1 MSYQVLARKW
11 RPRSFREMIGQ
22 THVLKALINALD
34 NQRLH
39 HAYLFTGTRGVGKT
53 TIARIIAKCVNC
65 EIGITSTPCGTCSVC
80 REIDEGRFVDLI
92 EIDAA
97 SRTKVEDTRELLDN
111 VQYAPSRGRFK
122 VYLIDE
128 VHMLSSHS
136 FNALLKTLEEPPPYV
151 KFILATT
158 DPQKLPATILSRC
171 LQFSLKNMTPE
182 RVVEHLTHVLGV
194 ENVPFEDDALW
205 LLGRAADGS
214 MRDAMSLTDQAIAFG
229 EGKVLAAD
237 VRAMLGTLDH
247 GQVYGVLQA
256 LLEGDARGLL
266 EAVRHLAEQGPDWNG
281 VLAEMLNVLHRV
293 AVAQALPEAVDNG
306 QGDRDRVLAVAQALP
321 AEDVQ
326 FYYQMGLIGRRDLP
340 LAPDPR
346 SGFEMVL
353 LRMLA
358 FRPAGGGEAP
368 PQTLKPLGISQATVD
383 SSQGVAAPI
392 AAPVPQATS
401 MAGAAVPAAGP
412 VAGGNAPASASAATV
427 QAPVTPAQREE
438 APVANPAVGDNAPVP
453 APASAATAQ
462 VPVAAA
468 QRQAAP
474 AASTMTAVDNSVPAP
489 APTSSAPVPAAV
501 SQREVAAAASPVAS
515 TDSPATRAAPAPS
528 PAAVDDPSLP
538 WNSSAAPLQNEPEA
552 YDEPL
557 LETEAEQPMLTPMPA
572 PTPACVVPPAP
583 EREEAPEDEGDA
595 IDSAAP
601 HLQAIPDDFGP
612 AGMDRDDE
620 PPLDEDYY
628 PADIDAS
635 GYSFLDDLA
644 SATPEPVAAP
654 EPLPASQPASGLALQ
669 WLELFPKLPISGLTA
684 SIAANCSLIAVRG
697 DEWLLHLDP
706 AQSALFNATQQR
718 RLNDALNQ
726 YHGRTIGLKIELVRP
741 EQETPAQAS
750 SRRRVERQHD
760 AEASIQADPF
770 IQQMMQKF
778 GATVRNDTIEPV
790 DVPVSQNG

>member
-11 RPRSFREMIGQ
+11 RPRSFREMVGQ

-34 NQRLH
+34 SQRLH

-53 TIARIIAKCVNC
+53 TIARIIAKCLNC
-65 EIGITSTPCGTCSVC
+65 ETGITSTPCGECSVC

-182 RVVEHLTHVLGV
+182 RVVEHLSHVLSV

-229 EGKVLAAD
+229 EGKVLAGD

-247 GQVYGVLQA
+247 GQVFDLLHA
-256 LLEGDARGLL
+256 LIEGDAKAML

-281 VLAEMLNVLHRV
+281 VLSEILNVFHRV
-293 AVAQALPEAVDNG
+293 AIAQALPDGVDNG
-306 QGDRDRVLAVAQALP
+306 HGDRDRVLALAQALP

-346 SGFEMVL
+346 GGFEMVL

-358 FRPAGGGEAP
+358 FRPADTGNAP
-368 PQTLKPLGISQATVD
+368 SQPLKPVGISQATVD
-383 SSQGVAAPI
+383 SAQAVAG
-392 AAPVPQATS
+392 TT
-401 MAGAAVPAAGP
+401 P
-412 VAGGNAPASASAATV
+412 VA
-427 QAPVTPAQREE
+427 
-438 APVANPAVGDNAPVP
+438 PAV
-453 APASAATAQ
+453 
-462 VPVAAA
+462 
-468 QRQAAP
+468 AAP
-474 AASTMTAVDNSVPAP
+474 AAVVAQPVVPVVEVVAEPVQAP
-489 APTSSAPVPAAV
+489 KAPPVPEKDLPWNAPSAPVVEVEAAPESVLDTVGEPPELPPMPMPTPDSVVPDAPEWIAAAIPEPTAEQVDAAV
-501 SQREVAAAASPVAS
+501 S
-515 TDSPATRAAPAPS
+515 
-528 PAAVDDPSLP
+528 
-538 WNSSAAPLQNEPEA
+538 
-552 YDEPL
+552 
-557 LETEAEQPMLTPMPA
+557 
-572 PTPACVVPPAP
+572 
-583 EREEAPEDEGDA
+583 
-595 IDSAAP
+595 
-601 HLQAIPDDFGP
+601 
-612 AGMDRDDE
+612 GMDRDDE
-620 PPLDEDYY
+620 PPLDEDYIE
-628 PADIDAS
+628 PDMDSAA
-635 GYSFLDDLA
+635 YSYLDELA
-644 SATPEPVAAP
+644 SEHAAEPAPEP
-654 EPLPASQPASGLALQ
+654 EPLPAAMPATGLALE
-669 WLELFPKLPISGLTA
+669 WLEMFPKLPVSGMTA
-684 SIAANCSLIAVRG
+684 SIGANCTLIAVDG
-697 DEWLLHLDP
+697 DDWLLHLDP
-706 AQSALFNATQQR
+706 AHSALFNLTQQR

-726 YHGRTIGLKIELVRP
+726 FTQRTLKVIIELVKP
-741 EQETPAQAS
+741 EQETPAQAAA
-750 SRRRVERQHD
+750 RFRAERQRL
-760 AEASIQADPF
+760 AEESIYADPLV
-770 IQQMMQKF
+770 QQMVEQF
-778 GATVRNDTIEPV
+778 GAVVREDTIQPV
-790 DVPVSQNG
+790 EVAQAQAS

>member
-11 RPRSFREMIGQ
+11 RPRSFREMVGQ

-34 NQRLH
+34 SQRLH

-53 TIARIIAKCVNC
+53 TIARIIAKCLNC
-65 EIGITSTPCGTCSVC
+65 ETGITSTPCGTCSVC

-229 EGKVLAAD
+229 EGKVMAAD

-247 GQVYGVLQA
+247 GQVYDVLHA
-256 LLEGDARGLL
+256 LINGDAKALL

-281 VLAEMLNVLHRV
+281 VLSEILNVLHRV
-293 AVAQALPEAVDNG
+293 AIAQALPDGVDNG
-306 QGDRDRVLAVAQALP
+306 HGDRDRVLALAQALP

-346 SGFEMVL
+346 GGFEMVL

-358 FRPAGGGEAP
+358 FRPADSADAP
-368 PQTLKPLGISQATVD
+368 RQPLKPVGISQATVD
-383 SSQGVAAPI
+383 SAQSV
-392 AAPVPQATS
+392 
-401 MAGAAVPAAGP
+401 AGAAVA
-412 VAGGNAPASASAATV
+412 
-427 QAPVTPAQREE
+427 APVSVAA
-438 APVANPAVGDNAPVP
+438 APVAAPV
-453 APASAATAQ
+453 
-462 VPVAAA
+462 VE
-468 QRQAAP
+468 AAP
-474 AASTMTAVDNSVPAP
+474 AVAP
-489 APTSSAPVPAAV
+489 VVAPAPVPAAPV
-501 SQREVAAAASPVAS
+501 VPVPQPVVETPAQAAPVAAEEV
-515 TDSPATRAAPAPS
+515 
-528 PAAVDDPSLP
+528 VDLP
-538 WNSSAAPLQNEPEA
+538 WNDPVEPVVA
-552 YDEPL
+552 QQPAVEPM
-557 LETEAEQPMLTPMPA
+557 LETAAEQPELTPMPT
-572 PTPACVVPPAP
+572 PTPDSVVPDAP
-583 EREEAPEDEGDA
+583 EWVSAPVPEPSVAEVDA
-595 IDSAAP
+595 ATPGID
-601 HLQAIPDDFGP
+601 L
-612 AGMDRDDE
+612 DDE
-620 PPLDEDYY
+620 PPLDEDYIE
-628 PADIDAS
+628 PDMDSA
-635 GYSFLDDLA
+635 YSYLDELA
-644 SATPEPVAAP
+644 SEHTADPEPEP
-654 EPLPASQPASGLALQ
+654 EPLPAAQPATGLALE
-669 WLELFPKLPISGLTA
+669 WLELFPKLPISGMTA
-684 SIAANCSLIAVRG
+684 SIAANCTLIAAEG
-697 DEWLLHLDP
+697 DNWLLHLDP
-706 AQSALFNATQQR
+706 AHSALFNATQQR

-726 YHGRTIGLKIELVRP
+726 YHQRTLTVSIELIKP
-741 EQETPAQAS
+741 EQETPAQAA
-750 SRRRVERQHD
+750 SRRRANRQRE
-760 AEASIQADPF
+760 AEESIHGDPF
-770 IQQMMQKF
+770 IQQMVREF
-778 GATVRNDTIEPV
+778 GAVVRHDTIEPV
-790 DVPVSQNG
+790 EALVSQG

>member
-11 RPRSFREMIGQ
+11 RPRSFREMVGQ

-34 NQRLH
+34 SQRLH

-53 TIARIIAKCVNC
+53 TIARIIAKCLNC
-65 EIGITSTPCGTCSVC
+65 ETGITSTPCGECSVC

-182 RVVEHLTHVLGV
+182 RVVEHLSHVLSV

-247 GQVYGVLQA
+247 GQVFDLLHA
-256 LLEGDARGLL
+256 LIQGDAKALL

-281 VLAEMLNVLHRV
+281 VLSEILNVFHRV
-293 AVAQALPEAVDNG
+293 AIAQALPEGVDNG
-306 QGDRDRVLAVAQALP
+306 HGDRDRVLALAQAMP

-346 SGFEMVL
+346 GGFEMVL

-358 FRPAGGGEAP
+358 FRPADTGDAP
-368 PQTLKPLGISQATVD
+368 SQPLKPVGISQATVD
-383 SSQGVAAPI
+383 SAQAVATAAALTPVATPVPEPVAAPEPQV
-392 AAPVPQATS
+392 APPPT
-401 MAGAAVPAAGP
+401 
-412 VAGGNAPASASAATV
+412 
-427 QAPVTPAQREE
+427 
-438 APVANPAVGDNAPVP
+438 
-453 APASAATAQ
+453 
-462 VPVAAA
+462 
-468 QRQAAP
+468 
-474 AASTMTAVDNSVPAP
+474 PAP
-489 APTSSAPVPAAV
+489 APVVEPRAPVVAEVDLPWNEPAV
-501 SQREVAAAASPVAS
+501 PVVEQ
-515 TDSPATRAAPAPS
+515 APAPEPVLETVS
-528 PAAVDDPSLP
+528 EPPALP
-538 WNSSAAPLQNEPEA
+538 PMPLPTPDSVVPDAPQWTAAPIPEP
-552 YDEPL
+552 
-557 LETEAEQPMLTPMPA
+557 TAEQ
-572 PTPACVVPPAP
+572 V
-583 EREEAPEDEGDA
+583 DA
-595 IDSAAP
+595 ALS
-601 HLQAIPDDFGP
+601 
-612 AGMDRDDE
+612 GMDRDDE
-620 PPLDEDYY
+620 PPLDEDYIE
-628 PADIDAS
+628 PDMDSAA
-635 GYSFLDDLA
+635 YSYLDELA
-644 SATPEPVAAP
+644 SEHAAEHEPAP
-654 EPLPASQPASGLALQ
+654 EPEPQPAAMPATGLALE
-669 WLELFPKLPISGLTA
+669 WLNMFPKLPVSGMTA
-684 SIAANCSLIAVRG
+684 SIGANCTLISAEG

-706 AQSALFNATQQR
+706 AHSALFNATQQR

-726 YHGRTIGLKIELVRP
+726 HLQRTLKVTIELIKP
-741 EQETPAQAS
+741 EQETPAQEAA
-750 SRRRVERQHD
+750 RLRAERQRL
-760 AEASIQADPF
+760 AEESIYADPLVQHM
-770 IQQMMQKF
+770 IQQF
-778 GATVRNDTIEPV
+778 DAAVRDDTIQPV
-790 DVPVSQNG
+790 DVVEPQAS

>member
-11 RPRSFREMIGQ
+11 RPRSFREMVGQ

-34 NQRLH
+34 SQRLH

-53 TIARIIAKCVNC
+53 TIARIIAKCLNC
-65 EIGITSTPCGTCSVC
+65 ETGITSSPCGTCSVC

-229 EGKVLAAD
+229 EGKVLASD

-247 GQVYGVLQA
+247 GQVYDVLHA
-256 LLEGDARGLL
+256 LIEGDAKALL

-281 VLAEMLNVLHRV
+281 VLSEILNVLHRV
-293 AVAQALPEAVDNG
+293 AIAQALPEGVDNG
-306 QGDRDRVLAVAQALP
+306 HGDRDRVLALAQALP

-346 SGFEMVL
+346 GGFEMVL

-358 FRPAGGGEAP
+358 FRPADSAEAP
-368 PQTLKPLGISQATVD
+368 RQPLKPVGISQATVD
-383 SSQGVAAPI
+383 SANKVAGPAA
-392 AAPVPQATS
+392 AAPVVAPVAPV
-401 MAGAAVPAAGP
+401 AAAPAAMVVPPAAP
-412 VAGGNAPASASAATV
+412 V
-427 QAPVTPAQREE
+427 VTPA
-438 APVANPAVGDNAPVP
+438 APVATPAPVSEAVPEPVVELAPEPEPEPVAAAVEDIDLPWNEPAPVP
-453 APASAATAQ
+453 AQEWAPEPAQ
-462 VPVAAA
+462 EPVEE
-468 QRQAAP
+468 
-474 AASTMTAVDNSVPAP
+474 
-489 APTSSAPVPAAV
+489 PVPAAV
-501 SQREVAAAASPVAS
+501 VETPAPKLESVAAAAPEW
-515 TDSPATRAAPAPS
+515 AA
-528 PAAVDDPSLP
+528 AAIPEP
-538 WNSSAAPLQNEPEA
+538 TPTQGFSSA
-552 YDEPL
+552 
-557 LETEAEQPMLTPMPA
+557 
-572 PTPACVVPPAP
+572 
-583 EREEAPEDEGDA
+583 
-595 IDSAAP
+595 I
-601 HLQAIPDDFGP
+601 GP
-612 AGMDRDDE
+612 DRDDE
-620 PPLDEDYY
+620 PPLDEDYIE
-628 PADIDAS
+628 PDMDSA
-635 GYSFLDDLA
+635 YSYLDELA
-644 SATPEPVAAP
+644 TEHAAELEPQPEP
-654 EPLPASQPASGLALQ
+654 EPLPAAQPATGLALE
-669 WLELFPKLPISGLTA
+669 WLQLFPKLPISGMTG
-684 SIAANCSLIAVRG
+684 SIAANCTLISVKG

-706 AQSALFNATQQR
+706 AHSALFNPTQQR
-718 RLNDALNQ
+718 RLNEALNQ
-726 YHGRTIGLKIELVRP
+726 YHGRTLTVTIELIKP
-741 EQETPAQAS
+741 EQETPAQAAA
-750 SRRRVERQHD
+750 RRRHERQNE
-760 AEASIQADPF
+760 AVASIHADPF
-770 IQQMMQKF
+770 IQQMMQQF
-778 GATVRNDTIEPV
+778 GAVIRDGTIEPV
-790 DVPVSQNG
+790 DALVTQG

>member
-11 RPRSFREMIGQ
+11 RPRSFREMVGQ

-34 NQRLH
+34 SQRLH

-53 TIARIIAKCVNC
+53 TIARIIAKCLNC
-65 EIGITSTPCGTCSVC
+65 ETGITSTPCGECSVC

-182 RVVEHLTHVLGV
+182 RVVEHLSHVLSV

-229 EGKVLAAD
+229 EGKVLAGD

-247 GQVYGVLQA
+247 GQVFDLLHA
-256 LLEGDARGLL
+256 LIEGDAKAML

-281 VLAEMLNVLHRV
+281 VLSEILNVFHRV
-293 AVAQALPEAVDNG
+293 AIAQALPDGVDNG
-306 QGDRDRVLAVAQALP
+306 HGDRDRVLALAQALP

-346 SGFEMVL
+346 GGFEMVL

-358 FRPAGGGEAP
+358 FRPADTGNAP
-368 PQTLKPLGISQATVD
+368 SQPLKPVGISQATVD
-383 SSQGVAAPI
+383 SAQAVAG
-392 AAPVPQATS
+392 TT
-401 MAGAAVPAAGP
+401 P
-412 VAGGNAPASASAATV
+412 VA
-427 QAPVTPAQREE
+427 
-438 APVANPAVGDNAPVP
+438 PAV
-453 APASAATAQ
+453 
-462 VPVAAA
+462 
-468 QRQAAP
+468 AAP
-474 AASTMTAVDNSVPAP
+474 AAVVAQPVVPVVEVVAEPVQAP
-489 APTSSAPVPAAV
+489 KAPPVPEKDLPWNAPSAPVAEVEAAPESVLDTVGEPPELPPMPMPTPDSVVPDAPEWIAAAIPEPTAEQVDAAV
-501 SQREVAAAASPVAS
+501 S
-515 TDSPATRAAPAPS
+515 
-528 PAAVDDPSLP
+528 
-538 WNSSAAPLQNEPEA
+538 
-552 YDEPL
+552 
-557 LETEAEQPMLTPMPA
+557 
-572 PTPACVVPPAP
+572 
-583 EREEAPEDEGDA
+583 
-595 IDSAAP
+595 
-601 HLQAIPDDFGP
+601 
-612 AGMDRDDE
+612 GMDRDDE
-620 PPLDEDYY
+620 PPLDEDYIE
-628 PADIDAS
+628 PDMDSAA
-635 GYSFLDDLA
+635 YSYLDELA
-644 SATPEPVAAP
+644 SEHAAEPAPEP
-654 EPLPASQPASGLALQ
+654 EPLPAAMPATGLALE
-669 WLELFPKLPISGLTA
+669 WLEMFPKLPVSGMTA
-684 SIAANCSLIAVRG
+684 SIGANCTLIAVDG
-697 DEWLLHLDP
+697 DDWLLHLDP
-706 AQSALFNATQQR
+706 AHSALFNLTQQR

-726 YHGRTIGLKIELVRP
+726 FTQRTLKVTIELVKP
-741 EQETPAQAS
+741 EQETPAQAAA
-750 SRRRVERQHD
+750 RFRAERQRL
-760 AEASIQADPF
+760 AEESIYADPLV
-770 IQQMMQKF
+770 QQMVEQF
-778 GATVRNDTIEPV
+778 GAVVREDTIQPV
-790 DVPVSQNG
+790 EVAQAQAS

>member
-11 RPRSFREMIGQ
+11 RPRSFREMVGQ

-34 NQRLH
+34 SQRLH

-53 TIARIIAKCVNC
+53 TIARIIAKCLNC
-65 EIGITSTPCGTCSVC
+65 ETGITSTPCGECSVC

-182 RVVEHLTHVLGV
+182 RVVEHLSHVLSV

-247 GQVYGVLQA
+247 GQVFDLLHA
-256 LLEGDARGLL
+256 LIQGDAKALL

-281 VLAEMLNVLHRV
+281 VLSEILNVFHRV
-293 AVAQALPEAVDNG
+293 AIAQALPEGVDNG
-306 QGDRDRVLAVAQALP
+306 HGDRDRVLALAQAMP

-346 SGFEMVL
+346 GGFEMVL

-358 FRPAGGGEAP
+358 FRPADTGDAP
-368 PQTLKPLGISQATVD
+368 SQPLKPVGISQATVD
-383 SSQGVAAPI
+383 SAQAVAT
-392 AAPVPQATS
+392 AAALTPVATPVPEPV
-401 MAGAAVPAAGP
+401 AVPAP
-412 VAGGNAPASASAATV
+412 QVAPPPT
-427 QAPVTPAQREE
+427 
-438 APVANPAVGDNAPVP
+438 
-453 APASAATAQ
+453 
-462 VPVAAA
+462 
-468 QRQAAP
+468 
-474 AASTMTAVDNSVPAP
+474 PAP
-489 APTSSAPVPAAV
+489 APVVEPRAPVVA
-501 SQREVAAAASPVAS
+501 EV
-515 TDSPATRAAPAPS
+515 D
-528 PAAVDDPSLP
+528 LP
-538 WNSSAAPLQNEPEA
+538 WNEPA
-552 YDEPL
+552 VPVV
-557 LETEAEQPMLTPMPA
+557 EQ
-572 PTPACVVPPAP
+572 VPAP
-583 EREEAPEDEGDA
+583 EPVLETVSEPPALPPMPLPTPDSVVPDAPQWT
-595 IDSAAP
+595 AAP
-601 HLQAIPDDFGP
+601 IPEPTAEQVD
-612 AGMDRDDE
+612 AALSGMDRDDE
-620 PPLDEDYY
+620 PPLDEDYIE
-628 PADIDAS
+628 PDMDSAA
-635 GYSFLDDLA
+635 YSYLDELA
-644 SATPEPVAAP
+644 SEHAAEHEPAP
-654 EPLPASQPASGLALQ
+654 EPEPQPAAMPATGLALE
-669 WLELFPKLPISGLTA
+669 WLNMFPKLPVSGMTA
-684 SIAANCSLIAVRG
+684 SIGANCTLISAEG

-706 AQSALFNATQQR
+706 AHSALFNATQQR

-726 YHGRTIGLKIELVRP
+726 HLQRTLKVTIELIKP
-741 EQETPAQAS
+741 EQETPAQAAA
-750 SRRRVERQHD
+750 RLRAERQRL
-760 AEASIQADPF
+760 AEESIYADPLVQHMIEQF
-770 IQQMMQKF
+770 D
-778 GATVRNDTIEPV
+778 AAVRDDTIQPV
-790 DVPVSQNG
+790 DVVEPQAS

>member
-11 RPRSFREMIGQ
+11 RPRSFREMVGQ

-65 EIGITSTPCGTCSVC
+65 ETGITSTPCGECSVC

-182 RVVEHLTHVLGV
+182 RVVEHLSHVLGA
-194 ENVPFEDDALW
+194 ENVPYEDDALW

-256 LLEGDARGLL
+256 LLEGDARALL

-281 VLAEMLNVLHRV
+281 VLSEMLNVLHRV
-293 AVAQALPEAVDNG
+293 AVAQALPDAVDNG
-306 QGDRDRVLAVAQALP
+306 HGDRDRVLAVAQALP

-358 FRPAGGGEAP
+358 FRPADTGDAP
-368 PQTLKPLGISQATVD
+368 RPVLKPVGTSQATAE
-383 SSQGVAAPI
+383 SPQAPATATAPVAI
-392 AAPVPQATS
+392 AAP
-401 MAGAAVPAAGP
+401 
-412 VAGGNAPASASAATV
+412 
-427 QAPVTPAQREE
+427 
-438 APVANPAVGDNAPVP
+438 APVP
-453 APASAATAQ
+453 VVAPA
-462 VPVAAA
+462 P
-468 QRQAAP
+468 AP
-474 AASTMTAVDNSVPAP
+474 APAPKPPEAVPAP
-489 APTSSAPVPAAV
+489 APEPTPVV
-501 SQREVAAAASPVAS
+501 EEVDLPWNEPKAIE
-515 TDSPATRAAPAPS
+515 PS
-528 PAAVDDPSLP
+528 PAPAVEPDPLP
-538 WNSSAAPLQNEPEA
+538 VPTEEPVL
-552 YDEPL
+552 DVV
-557 LETEAEQPMLTPMPA
+557 AEQPALTPMP
-572 PTPACVVPPAP
+572 TPVPASVVPAAP
-583 EREEAPEDEGDA
+583 EVDLPPVEYV
-595 IDSAAP
+595 
-601 HLQAIPDDFGP
+601 P

-628 PADIDAS
+628 EPDIDSAS
-635 GYSFLDDLA
+635 YSYLDDLA
-644 SATPEPVAAP
+644 SESVPEPTPEP
-654 EPLPASQPASGLALQ
+654 EPLPASMPATGLALQ
-669 WLELFPKLPISGLTA
+669 WLELFSKLPISGMTG
-684 SIAANCSLIAVRG
+684 SIAANCSLIAVDG
-697 DEWLLHLDP
+697 DHWLLHLDP
-706 AQSALFNATQQR
+706 AHSALFNSTQQR

-726 YHGRTIGLKIELVRP
+726 YHGRTLTLTIELIRP
-741 EQETPAQAS
+741 EQETPAQAAA
-750 SRRRVERQHD
+750 RRRAERQGE
-760 AEASIQADPF
+760 AEASIHGDPF
-770 IQQMMQKF
+770 IQQMIRQF
-778 GATVRNDTIEPV
+778 GAVVREDTIEPV
-790 DVPVSQNG
+790 EALVSQSQ

>member
-11 RPRSFREMIGQ
+11 RPRSFREMVGQ

-53 TIARIIAKCVNC
+53 TIARIIAKCLNC
-65 EIGITSTPCGTCSVC
+65 ETGITSTPCGTCSVC

-128 VHMLSSHS
+128 VHMLSTHS

-171 LQFSLKNMTPE
+171 LQFSLKNMSPE
-182 RVVEHLTHVLGV
+182 RVVEHLSHVLGA
-194 ENVPFEDDALW
+194 ENVPFEEDALW

-237 VRAMLGTLDH
+237 VRAMLGSLDH

-256 LLEGDARGLL
+256 LLEGDARALL
-266 EAVRHLAEQGPDWNG
+266 EAVRNLAEQGPDWNG

-293 AVAQALPEAVDNG
+293 AIAQALPEAVDNG
-306 QGDRDRVLAVAQALP
+306 QGDRERVLALASALP

-346 SGFEMVL
+346 GGFEMVL

-358 FRPAGGGEAP
+358 FRPADSDDAP
-368 PQTLKPLGISQATVD
+368 RPVLKPVGISQATAD
-383 SSQGVAAPI
+383 
-392 AAPVPQATS
+392 
-401 MAGAAVPAAGP
+401 
-412 VAGGNAPASASAATV
+412 PAS
-427 QAPVTPAQREE
+427 
-438 APVANPAVGDNAPVP
+438 
-453 APASAATAQ
+453 
-462 VPVAAA
+462 PVAAA
-468 QRQAAP
+468 AP
-474 AASTMTAVDNSVPAP
+474 AAEPAVANPPVHAVAPAEAAPVVPAAPVVEQAVVPEPVTEPLPEPTPEREPQAEAAAPEPERDTVEEEVVDLPWEDPSP
-489 APTSSAPVPAAV
+489 APVTVDPVPAA
-501 SQREVAAAASPVAS
+501 
-515 TDSPATRAAPAPS
+515 PAP
-528 PAAVDDPSLP
+528 
-538 WNSSAAPLQNEPEA
+538 EPRASQPA
-552 YDEPL
+552 YDEP
-557 LETEAEQPMLTPMPA
+557 PFDP
-572 PTPACVVPPAP
+572 
-583 EREEAPEDEGDA
+583 
-595 IDSAAP
+595 SAY
-601 HLQAIPDDFGP
+601 GS

-628 PADIDAS
+628 TPDSDPAGFS
-635 GYSFLDDLA
+635 YLDELA
-644 SATPEPVAAP
+644 EHVHEAEPAP
-654 EPLPASQPASGLALQ
+654 VVEPLPAAQPATGLALQ
-669 WLELFPKLPISGLTA
+669 WLELFPQLPVSGMTGN
-684 SIAANCSLIAVRG
+684 IAANCTLIAAEG
-697 DEWLLHLDP
+697 DDWLLHLDP
-706 AQSALFNATQQR
+706 GQGALFNATQQR
-718 RLNDALNQ
+718 RLNEALNQ
-726 YHGRTIGLKIELVRP
+726 HLGRTLRLKIELIRP
-741 EQETPAQAS
+741 EQETPAQAAA
-750 SRRRVERQHD
+750 RKRAERQRD
-760 AEASIQADPF
+760 AEASIEQDPL
-770 IQQMMQKF
+770 IQQMIRQF
-778 GATVRNDTIEPV
+778 GATVRQDTIEPV
-790 DVPVSQNG
+790 DALASQGQ

>member
-11 RPRSFREMIGQ
+11 RPRSFREMVGQ

-34 NQRLH
+34 SQRLH

-53 TIARIIAKCVNC
+53 TIARIIAKCLNC
-65 EIGITSTPCGTCSVC
+65 ETGITSTPCGECSVC

-182 RVVEHLTHVLGV
+182 RVVEHLTHVLSV

-237 VRAMLGTLDH
+237 VRTMLGTLDH
-247 GQVYGVLQA
+247 GQVFDLLHA
-256 LLEGDARGLL
+256 LIQGDARALL

-281 VLAEMLNVLHRV
+281 VLSEILNVLHRV
-293 AVAQALPEAVDNG
+293 AIAQALPEGVDNG
-306 QGDRDRVLAVAQALP
+306 HGDRERVLALAQALP

-346 SGFEMVL
+346 GGFEMVL

-358 FRPAGGGEAP
+358 FRPADSADAP
-368 PQTLKPLGISQATVD
+368 TQPLKPVGISQATVD
-383 SSQGVAAPI
+383 CAQ
-392 AAPVPQATS
+392 T
-401 MAGAAVPAAGP
+401 AAVTAS
-412 VAGGNAPASASAATV
+412 VA
-427 QAPVTPAQREE
+427 
-438 APVANPAVGDNAPVP
+438 
-453 APASAATAQ
+453 
-462 VPVAAA
+462 
-468 QRQAAP
+468 
-474 AASTMTAVDNSVPAP
+474 PAP
-489 APTSSAPVPAAV
+489 APTVATPSAPVI
-501 SQREVAAAASPVAS
+501 EVIE
-515 TDSPATRAAPAPS
+515 S
-528 PAAVDDPSLP
+528 PAAVEAPAPVATPAPAAVIDLP
-538 WNSSAAPLQNEPEA
+538 WNEPSVPVMEELAVPEVVLDTVGEPPELPPMPMPVPDSVVPDAPEWVAAPVPEPT
-552 YDEPL
+552 
-557 LETEAEQPMLTPMPA
+557 LEQ
-572 PTPACVVPPAP
+572 V
-583 EREEAPEDEGDA
+583 DA
-595 IDSAAP
+595 ALS
-601 HLQAIPDDFGP
+601 
-612 AGMDRDDE
+612 GMDRDDE
-620 PPLDEDYY
+620 PPLDEDYIE
-628 PADIDAS
+628 PDMDSAA
-635 GYSFLDDLA
+635 YSYLDELA
-644 SATPEPVAAP
+644 SEHAADPLPEP
-654 EPLPASQPASGLALQ
+654 EPLPAAMPATGLALE
-669 WLELFPKLPISGLTA
+669 WLNMFPKLPVSGMTA
-684 SIAANCSLIAVRG
+684 SIGANCTLVAVDG

-706 AQSALFNATQQR
+706 AHSALFNATQQR

-726 YHGRTIGLKIELVRP
+726 YHQRTLKVTIELIKP
-741 EQETPAQAS
+741 EQETPAQAA
-750 SRRRVERQHD
+750 SRLRAERQRQ
-760 AEASIQADPF
+760 AEASIHADPL
-770 IQQMMQKF
+770 IQQMVQQF
-778 GATVRNDTIEPV
+778 GAAVRDDSIEPV
-790 DVPVSQNG
+790 DAVVPQAS

>member
-11 RPRSFREMIGQ
+11 RPRSFREMVGQ

-34 NQRLH
+34 SQRLH

-53 TIARIIAKCVNC
+53 TIARIIAKCLNC
-65 EIGITSTPCGTCSVC
+65 ETGITSSPCGECSVC

-182 RVVEHLTHVLGV
+182 RVVEHLTHVLSA

-229 EGKVLAAD
+229 EGKVMATD

-247 GQVYGVLQA
+247 GQVYDVLHS
-256 LLEGDARGLL
+256 LIEGDAKALL

-281 VLAEMLNVLHRV
+281 VLSEILNVLHRV
-293 AVAQALPEAVDNG
+293 AIAQALPDGVDNG
-306 QGDRDRVLAVAQALP
+306 HGDRDRVLALAQALP

-346 SGFEMVL
+346 GGFEMVL

-358 FRPAGGGEAP
+358 FRPADTVDAP
-368 PQTLKPLGISQATVD
+368 RQPLKPVGISQATVD
-383 SSQGVAAPI
+383 SANSVAAAPKPDV
-392 AAPVPQATS
+392 APVVA
-401 MAGAAVPAAGP
+401 AAV
-412 VAGGNAPASASAATV
+412 
-427 QAPVTPAQREE
+427 TP
-438 APVANPAVGDNAPVP
+438 
-453 APASAATAQ
+453 T
-462 VPVAAA
+462 PVAA
-468 QRQAAP
+468 
-474 AASTMTAVDNSVPAP
+474 PAP
-489 APTSSAPVPAAV
+489 APV
-501 SQREVAAAASPVAS
+501 S
-515 TDSPATRAAPAPS
+515 APAPE
-528 PAAVDDPSLP
+528 PVVAAEPEPEPEPVAVEAVVDLPWDDPV
-538 WNSSAAPLQNEPEA
+538 EPESESVQQPA
-552 YDEPL
+552 VEPM
-557 LETEAEQPMLTPMPA
+557 LETAAEQPDLPPMPL
-572 PTPACVVPPAP
+572 PTPDSVVPDAP
-583 EREEAPEDEGDA
+583 EWA
-595 IDSAAP
+595 AAP
-601 HLQAIPDDFGP
+601 IPEPSVAEVDAATP
-612 AGMDRDDE
+612 GMDADDE
-620 PPLDEDYY
+620 PPLDEDYIE
-628 PADIDAS
+628 PDIDSA
-635 GYSFLDDLA
+635 YSYLDELA
-644 SATPEPVAAP
+644 SEHAAEPAP
-654 EPLPASQPASGLALQ
+654 EPEPEPAAMPATGLALQ
-669 WLELFPKLPISGLTA
+669 WLELFPKLPISGMTG
-684 SIAANCSLIAVRG
+684 SIAANCTLIAVDG
-697 DEWLLHLDP
+697 DHWLLHLDP
-706 AQSALFNATQQR
+706 AHSALFNATQQR

-726 YHGRTIGLKIELVRP
+726 YHGRTLGLTIELIKP
-741 EQETPAQAS
+741 EQETPAQAA
-750 SRRRVERQHD
+750 SRRRINRQRE
-760 AEASIQADPF
+760 AEESIHGDPF
-770 IQQMMQKF
+770 IQQMVQQF
-778 GATVRNDTIEPV
+778 GAVVRSDTIEPV
-790 DVPVSQNG
+790 DALVTQG

>member
-1 MSYQVLARKW
+1 MV
-11 RPRSFREMIGQ
+11 GQ

-34 NQRLH
+34 SQRLH

-53 TIARIIAKCVNC
+53 TIARIIAKCLNC
-65 EIGITSTPCGTCSVC
+65 ETGITSTPCGTCSVC

-229 EGKVLAAD
+229 EGKVMAAD

-247 GQVYGVLQA
+247 GQVYDVLHA
-256 LLEGDARGLL
+256 LINGDAKALL

-281 VLAEMLNVLHRV
+281 VLSEILNVLHRV
-293 AVAQALPEAVDNG
+293 AIAQALPDGVDNG
-306 QGDRDRVLAVAQALP
+306 HGDRDRVLALAQALP

-346 SGFEMVL
+346 GGFEMVL

-358 FRPAGGGEAP
+358 FRPADSADAP
-368 PQTLKPLGISQATVD
+368 RQPLKPVGISQATVD
-383 SSQGVAAPI
+383 SAQSV
-392 AAPVPQATS
+392 
-401 MAGAAVPAAGP
+401 AGAAVA
-412 VAGGNAPASASAATV
+412 
-427 QAPVTPAQREE
+427 APVSVAA
-438 APVANPAVGDNAPVP
+438 APVAAPV
-453 APASAATAQ
+453 
-462 VPVAAA
+462 VE
-468 QRQAAP
+468 AAP
-474 AASTMTAVDNSVPAP
+474 AVAP
-489 APTSSAPVPAAV
+489 VVAPAPVPAA
-501 SQREVAAAASPVAS
+501 PV
-515 TDSPATRAAPAPS
+515 APAPQPVVET
-528 PAAVDDPSLP
+528 PAQAAPVAAEEVVDLP
-538 WNSSAAPLQNEPEA
+538 WNDPVEPV
-552 YDEPL
+552 EPVEPVVAQQPAVEPV
-557 LETEAEQPMLTPMPA
+557 LETAAEQPELTPMPT
-572 PTPACVVPPAP
+572 PTPDSVVPDAP
-583 EREEAPEDEGDA
+583 EWVSAPVPEPSVAEVDA
-595 IDSAAP
+595 ATPGID
-601 HLQAIPDDFGP
+601 L
-612 AGMDRDDE
+612 DDE
-620 PPLDEDYY
+620 PPLDEDYIE
-628 PADIDAS
+628 PDMDSA
-635 GYSFLDDLA
+635 YSYLDELA
-644 SATPEPVAAP
+644 SEHAADPEPEP
-654 EPLPASQPASGLALQ
+654 EPLPAAQPATGLALE
-669 WLELFPKLPISGLTA
+669 WLELFPKLPISGMTA
-684 SIAANCSLIAVRG
+684 SIAANCTLIAAEG
-697 DEWLLHLDP
+697 DNWLLHLDP
-706 AQSALFNATQQR
+706 AHSALFNATQQR

-726 YHGRTIGLKIELVRP
+726 YHQRTLTVSIELIKP
-741 EQETPAQAS
+741 EQETPAQAA
-750 SRRRVERQHD
+750 SRRRANRQRE
-760 AEASIQADPF
+760 AEESIHGDPF
-770 IQQMMQKF
+770 IQQMVREF
-778 GATVRNDTIEPV
+778 GAVVRHDTIEPV
-790 DVPVSQNG
+790 EALVSQG